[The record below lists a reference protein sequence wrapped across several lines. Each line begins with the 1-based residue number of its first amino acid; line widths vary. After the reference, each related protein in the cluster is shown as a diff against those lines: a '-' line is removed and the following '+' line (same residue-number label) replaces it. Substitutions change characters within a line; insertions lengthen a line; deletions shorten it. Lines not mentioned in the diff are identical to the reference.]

1 MRTVCT
7 APRRKYKLRLRFF
20 VHLSSICSPLVRL
33 PLRAEQYIERFWRT
47 KKTSKLIFNELFRSH
62 NGLSLMSYND
72 LPVGGHASMLSLSL
86 RLWQLSDNGL
96 NFAEY
101 IVYSPSLHHPR
112 TPSHCFGYAVE
123 KIWLFPWENQ
133 FQVGCLFCFR
143 MYAALKK
150 GKEKAIIF
158 HYWD

>member
-7 APRRKYKLRLRFF
+7 APRRKYKLRLCFLFICLQSAPR
-20 VHLSSICSPLVRL
+20 SSDFPS
-33 PLRAEQYIERFWRT
+33 ERSNTLNTCVWRT

-72 LPVGGHASMLSLSL
+72 LPVDGHASMLSLPL

-112 TPSHCFGYAVE
+112 TASIQVTALATLLRKYDFSFE
-123 KIWLFPWENQ
+123 KIS
-133 FQVGCLFCFR
+133 FR
-143 MYAALKK
+143 
-150 GKEKAIIF
+150 
-158 HYWD
+158 